1 MVERSDRFPHIQLRL
16 AKEGIAATPM
26 GVWKQNAITSAN
38 ASNRQG
44 HGSKLKSSLES
55 LIVYW
60 QDTRKTREEEEKP
73 PLPEKAIPIIL
84 QIDPTA
90 FDAEDLRNYG
100 IEVIAE
106 LENGY
111 IIGASAD
118 DSEFSELEKKIEK
131 FIKSERGGGKVAAIW
146 DFIDGSKRPEYVL
159 SPELLN
165 QWQQI
170 TDEQIYTVDIGIACL
185 GMKSQ
190 LPDCPEIKTDE
201 SDENFTKRFTTWSK
215 KRDFNYQQWDEIKSQ
230 RKDEFTEFVQAYRGE
245 ILNIVDGAIP
255 QYSQLPDSFSCCIQ
269 ISGNGLKDL
278 VLNFPYIF
286 EVSFVILE
294 NDPTAFGAEALRK
307 YELELIA
314 EIKDGYIIG
323 ASADLEL
330 GTLRDKIAKIIREE
344 SNTGKV
350 ADLWDVIGGT
360 QPPQYILSA
369 ELMAHWDLVKDD
381 QIYTLDV
388 VVSCLGIKSQL
399 PDSPK
404 KQPNEDQ
411 DSFINRVNNW
421 INNRQLTDQEWEE
434 IAFQRQDEFEFFIH
448 AYQGSIIKG
457 FQDEGGILGTDRL
470 PDSFSCRIQISGKGL
485 KDLVFNFPYIFDVI
499 ETEVFSEIIQ
509 QLGLSE
515 VDASRFRLEPPE
527 STAPKVC
534 VIDSGLQE
542 RHSFLKAAIDSQSS
556 RSWVPGEINKTSDY
570 VDDGGH
576 GTRVAGAVLY
586 PIAIPRTGQ
595 EKAVCWIQNARVLD
609 ANRKL
614 PTQLFPPNL
623 LGDIVEFY
631 HSKTKTRIFNH
642 SISDSVPCRTRYMS
656 AWAAAI
662 DNLTWENDILFIVAA
677 GNLPLSGR
685 IGYTRLSVQ
694 DHLAANRLCPD
705 YLLED
710 SCRIANPAQSF
721 QALTVGSISIASY
734 HVLPYSSISQK
745 DKPSAFSCSGLG
757 IWDTIKPEVVEYGG
771 DLVKDESIP
780 PKIISGKEVCQKV
793 CPELVRST
801 LNGGP
806 AVAADKVG
814 TSYATPKVS
823 HIAACLAAE
832 LPDESCLLHRALIVQ
847 SARWPEWT
855 VADNI
860 NKLHVIRQIGYG
872 IPNIDRALG
881 NSPNRITLITR
892 GNRPIKAKEAHV
904 YQVKLPEGL
913 RSQGEE
919 HEILVE
925 VTLSYKAQP
934 RRTRRN
940 RRKYLST
947 WLDWDCSKKE
957 EDPEKFLNRILK
969 QYDAPENTEK
979 GETVFQW
986 TIGKRAKNYGKI
998 DGVSRSAGTVQKDW
1012 TVVKSFELREAFC
1025 IAVVGH
1031 EGWNNDPDAEAPYSL
1046 VISFEALASNI
1057 PIYTTFVEAQVQLE
1071 VKQEVEIG

>member
-1 MVERSDRFPHIQLRL
+1 MVERSDRFPHIQLKFERS
-16 AKEGIAATPM
+16 GIAASPQ
-26 GVWKQNAITSAN
+26 GGGKPNAITSAN

-44 HGSKLKSSLES
+44 HGSKLKSSLDS
-55 LIVYW
+55 LICYW
-60 QDTRKTREEEEKP
+60 QDSQKTREEEERGLQVNTIPILWLLLREYNCMAGILFIRKSQKP

-170 TDEQIYTVDIGIACL
+170 TDEQIYIVDIGIACL

-190 LPDCPEIKTDE
+190 LPDCPEIKPDE
-201 SDENFTKRFTTWSK
+201 SDEKFTKRFTTWSK
-215 KRDFNYQQWDEIKSQ
+215 KRDLNYQQWDEIKSQ
-230 RKDEFTEFVQAYRGE
+230 REDEFTEFVQAYRGE

-255 QYSQLPDSFSCCIQ
+255 QSSQLPDSFSC
-269 ISGNGLKDL
+269 
-278 VLNFPYIF
+278 
-286 EVSFVILE
+286 
-294 NDPTAFGAEALRK
+294 
-307 YELELIA
+307 
-314 EIKDGYIIG
+314 
-323 ASADLEL
+323 
-330 GTLRDKIAKIIREE
+330 
-344 SNTGKV
+344 
-350 ADLWDVIGGT
+350 
-360 QPPQYILSA
+360 
-369 ELMAHWDLVKDD
+369 
-381 QIYTLDV
+381 
-388 VVSCLGIKSQL
+388 
-399 PDSPK
+399 
-404 KQPNEDQ
+404 
-411 DSFINRVNNW
+411 
-421 INNRQLTDQEWEE
+421 
-434 IAFQRQDEFEFFIH
+434 
-448 AYQGSIIKG
+448 
-457 FQDEGGILGTDRL
+457 RL
-470 PDSFSCRIQISGKGL
+470 QISGKGL
-485 KDLVFNFPYIFDVI
+485 KDLVFNFPYIFDVNLPDEFAKLVEPENLSDVDDPI
-499 ETEVFSEIIQ
+499 F
-509 QLGLSE
+509 QLE
-515 VDASRFRLEPPE
+515 QPASN
-527 STAPKVC
+527 APNVC
-534 VIDSGLQE
+534 IIDSGVQE
-542 RHSFLKAAIDSQSS
+542 NHALLNAAIDSDNSK
-556 RSWVPGEINKTSDY
+556 SWVPGETDQTADY
-570 VDDGGH
+570 VGNGGH

-586 PIAIPRTGQ
+586 PIMIPRTGN
-595 EKAVCWIQNARVLD
+595 EKAVCWIQNARILD
-609 ANRKL
+609 AKCQL
-614 PTQLFPPNL
+614 STQLFPPNL

-631 HSKTKTRIFNH
+631 HNKTKTRIFNH
-642 SISDSVPCRTRYMS
+642 SITGSVPCRTQYMS
-656 AWAAAI
+656 AWAAGI
-662 DNLTWENDILFIVAA
+662 DNLTWEKDILFIVAA
-677 GNLPLSGR
+677 GNLPSSGR

-694 DHLAANRLCPD
+694 QHLAANRLCPD

-721 QALTVGSISIASY
+721 QALTVGSISLASY
-734 HVLPYSSISQK
+734 RELSSSSISQK

-780 PKIISGKEVCQKV
+780 PNITSPKEV

-806 AVAADKVG
+806 GVAADNIG
-814 TSYATPKVS
+814 TSFAAPKVS
-823 HIAACLAAE
+823 HIAARLAAE
-832 LPDESCLLHRALIVQ
+832 LSDDSCLLYRALIVQ

-855 VADNI
+855 MADNV

-872 IPNIDRALG
+872 IPNIDRAVG

-892 GNRPIKAKEAHV
+892 GNRPIKAKEAHI

-947 WLDWDCSKKE
+947 WLDWDCSKKGE
-957 EDPEKFLNRILK
+957 NPEKFLARILK
-969 QYDAPENTEK
+969 EYDATEDAEK
-979 GETVFQW
+979 GEEGFKW

-1057 PIYTTFVEAQVQLE
+1057 PIYAPFVEAQVAIELE
-1071 VKQEVEIG
+1071 QQVEINSI

>member
-1 MVERSDRFPHIQLRL
+1 M
-16 AKEGIAATPM
+16 
-26 GVWKQNAITSAN
+26 
-38 ASNRQG
+38 
-44 HGSKLKSSLES
+44 
-55 LIVYW
+55 
-60 QDTRKTREEEEKP
+60 P
-73 PLPEKAIPIIL
+73 PLPEKTIPIIL

-90 FDAEDLRNYG
+90 LQAEDLKTYG

-111 IIGASAD
+111 IIGASVED
-118 DSEFSELEKKIEK
+118 TDFTELQKKIEK
-131 FIKSERGGGKVAAIW
+131 FIKAERGGGKVKAIW
-146 DFIDGSKRPEYVL
+146 DFIDGSKRPEYIL

-165 QWQQI
+165 EWQQI
-170 TDEQIYTVDIGIACL
+170 RDERIYTVNIGIACL
-185 GMKSQ
+185 GTKSQ
-190 LPDCPEIKTDE
+190 LSDFPRIKATE
-201 SDENFTKRFTTWSK
+201 SEERFTKRFTNWSK
-215 KRDFNYQQWDEIKSQ
+215 KRDLNYQQWKKIKLQ
-230 RKDEFTEFVQAYRGE
+230 RKDEFTQFIQAYKGE
-245 ILNIVDGAIP
+245 ILNIVDGDIP
-255 QYSQLPDSFSCCIQ
+255 EYSQLLDSFSCCLQ

-278 VLNFPYIF
+278 VLNFPYTF

-294 NDPTAFGAEALRK
+294 NDATAFGAEALRND
-307 YELELIA
+307 ELELIA
-314 EIKDGYIIG
+314 EIKYGYIIG

-330 GTLRDKIAKIIREE
+330 GKLRDKIAKIIREE
-344 SNTGKV
+344 YNAGKV

-388 VVSCLGIKSQL
+388 VVSCVGIKSQL
-399 PDSPK
+399 PDSPN
-404 KQPNEDQ
+404 KQPNEDL

-421 INNRQLTDQEWEE
+421 INNRQLTYREWEE
-434 IAFQRQDEFEFFIH
+434 IAWQRQDEFEFFIH

-457 FQDEGGILGTDRL
+457 FQEEGGISGTDPL

-485 KDLVFNFPYIFDVI
+485 KDLVFNFPCIFDVI
-499 ETEVFSEIIQ
+499 ETDVVAEIIQ

-542 RHSFLKAAIDSQSS
+542 RHSFLKAAIESQSS
-556 RSWVPGEINKTSDY
+556 RSWVPGETNKTSDY
-570 VDDGGH
+570 VHGGH

-609 ANRKL
+609 ANCKL

-642 SISDSVPCRTRYMS
+642 SLSDSVPCRTRYMS

-677 GNLPLSGR
+677 GNLPLSGGR

-721 QALTVGSISIASY
+721 QALTVGSVSLASY
-734 HVLPYSSISQK
+734 HALPYSSISEK

-780 PKIISGKEVCQKV
+780 PNITYPKEV

-806 AVAADKVG
+806 GLAADKVG

-832 LPDESCLLHRALIVQ
+832 LPDESCLLYRALIVQ
-847 SARWPEWT
+847 SARWPKWAEEKLDT
-855 VADNI
+855 V
-860 NKLHVIRQIGYG
+860 RQIGYG

-892 GNRPIKAKEAHV
+892 GNNRIKARQAHV
-904 YQVKLPEGL
+904 YQVKLPDKL
-913 RSQGEE
+913 RSQGEQ

-947 WLDWDCSKKE
+947 WLDWDCSKKGE
-957 EDPEKFLNRILK
+957 YPENFLARILK
-969 QYDAPENTEK
+969 KYDAPEDTEK
-979 GETVFQW
+979 GEGSFKW
-986 TIGKRAKNYGKI
+986 TIGKRAKNSGKI
-998 DGVSRSAGTVQKDW
+998 EGVSRSAGTVQKDW
-1012 TVVKSFELREAFC
+1012 TVVKSFELTEAFC

-1046 VISFEALASNI
+1046 VISFEAIASNI
-1057 PIYTTFVEAQVQLE
+1057 PIYTPFVEAQVEIELE
-1071 VKQEVEIG
+1071 QQVEINSI

>member
-1 MVERSDRFPHIQLRL
+1 MVERSDRFPHIQLKFERS
-16 AKEGIAATPM
+16 GIAASTQGGGKP
-26 GVWKQNAITSAN
+26 NAITSTN
-38 ASNRQG
+38 TSNRQG
-44 HGSKLKSSLES
+44 HGSKLKSSLDS
-55 LIVYW
+55 LICYW
-60 QDTRKTREEEEKP
+60 QDSQKTREEEEKP

-84 QIDPTA
+84 QIDPTV

-131 FIKSERGGGKVAAIW
+131 FIKAERGGGKVAAIW

-190 LPDCPEIKTDE
+190 LPDCPEIKPDE
-201 SDENFTKRFTTWSK
+201 SDEKFTKRFTTWSK
-215 KRDFNYQQWDEIKSQ
+215 KRDLNYQQWDEIKSQ
-230 RKDEFTEFVQAYRGE
+230 REDEFTEFVQAYRGE

-255 QYSQLPDSFSCCIQ
+255 QSSQLPDSFSCRLQ
-269 ISGNGLKDL
+269 ISGN
-278 VLNFPYIF
+278 
-286 EVSFVILE
+286 
-294 NDPTAFGAEALRK
+294 
-307 YELELIA
+307 
-314 EIKDGYIIG
+314 
-323 ASADLEL
+323 
-330 GTLRDKIAKIIREE
+330 
-344 SNTGKV
+344 
-350 ADLWDVIGGT
+350 
-360 QPPQYILSA
+360 
-369 ELMAHWDLVKDD
+369 
-381 QIYTLDV
+381 
-388 VVSCLGIKSQL
+388 
-399 PDSPK
+399 
-404 KQPNEDQ
+404 
-411 DSFINRVNNW
+411 
-421 INNRQLTDQEWEE
+421 
-434 IAFQRQDEFEFFIH
+434 
-448 AYQGSIIKG
+448 
-457 FQDEGGILGTDRL
+457 
-470 PDSFSCRIQISGKGL
+470 GL
-485 KDLVFNFPYIFDVI
+485 KDLVFNFPYIFDVNLPDEFAKLVEPENLSDVDDPI
-499 ETEVFSEIIQ
+499 F
-509 QLGLSE
+509 QLE
-515 VDASRFRLEPPE
+515 QPASN
-527 STAPKVC
+527 APNVC
-534 VIDSGLQE
+534 IIDSGVQE
-542 RHSFLKAAIDSQSS
+542 NHALLNAAIDSDNSK
-556 RSWVPGEINKTSDY
+556 SWVPGETDQTADY
-570 VDDGGH
+570 VSNGGH

-586 PIAIPRTGQ
+586 PIMIPRTGN
-595 EKAVCWIQNARVLD
+595 EKAVCWIQNARILD
-609 ANRKL
+609 AKCQL
-614 PTQLFPPNL
+614 STQLFPPNL
-623 LGDIVEFY
+623 LGDIVDFY

-642 SISDSVPCRTRYMS
+642 SITGSVPCRTQYMS
-656 AWAAAI
+656 SWAAGI
-662 DNLTWENDILFIVAA
+662 DNLTWEKDILFIVAA
-677 GNLPLSGR
+677 GNLPLTGGR

-694 DHLAANRLCPD
+694 EHLAANRLCPD

-721 QALTVGSISIASY
+721 QALTVGSISLASY
-734 HVLPYSSISQK
+734 RELSSSSISQK

-780 PKIISGKEVCQKV
+780 PNITLPKEV

-806 AVAADKVG
+806 GVAGDNIG
-814 TSYATPKVS
+814 TSFAAPKVS

-832 LPDESCLLHRALIVQ
+832 LPDESCLLYRALIVQ

-855 VADNI
+855 MADNI
-860 NKLHVIRQIGYG
+860 EKLHVIRQIGYG

-947 WLDWDCSKKE
+947 WLDWDCSKKG
-957 EDPEKFLNRILK
+957 EDPDKFLARTLK
-969 QYDAPENTEK
+969 EYDATENTEK

-998 DGVSRSAGTVQKDW
+998 DGVSRNAGTIQKDW

-1057 PIYTTFVEAQVQLE
+1057 LVYTPFVEAQVAIELQ
-1071 VKQEVEIG
+1071 QQVEINSI

>member
-1 MVERSDRFPHIQLRL
+1 MVERSDKFPHIQLKL
-16 AKEGIAATPM
+16 TKEGIAATTQGGGKP
-26 GVWKQNAITSAN
+26 NAITSAN

-44 HGSKLKSSLES
+44 HGSKLKSSLDS
-55 LIVYW
+55 LVFYW
-60 QDTRKTREEEEKP
+60 KDTQEKREEEEKP

-84 QIDPTA
+84 QIDPTE
-90 FDAEDLRNYG
+90 FDAEDLRQYG

-170 TDEQIYTVDIGIACL
+170 TDAQIYIVDIGIACL

-190 LPDCPEIKTDE
+190 LPDCPEIKPDE
-201 SDENFTKRFTTWSK
+201 SDEKFTKRFTTWSK
-215 KRDFNYQQWDEIKSQ
+215 KRDLNYQQWDEIKSQ
-230 RKDEFTEFVQAYRGE
+230 REDEFTEFVQAYEGE

-255 QYSQLPDSFSCCIQ
+255 QSSQLPDSFSC
-269 ISGNGLKDL
+269 
-278 VLNFPYIF
+278 
-286 EVSFVILE
+286 
-294 NDPTAFGAEALRK
+294 
-307 YELELIA
+307 
-314 EIKDGYIIG
+314 
-323 ASADLEL
+323 
-330 GTLRDKIAKIIREE
+330 
-344 SNTGKV
+344 
-350 ADLWDVIGGT
+350 
-360 QPPQYILSA
+360 
-369 ELMAHWDLVKDD
+369 
-381 QIYTLDV
+381 
-388 VVSCLGIKSQL
+388 
-399 PDSPK
+399 
-404 KQPNEDQ
+404 
-411 DSFINRVNNW
+411 
-421 INNRQLTDQEWEE
+421 
-434 IAFQRQDEFEFFIH
+434 
-448 AYQGSIIKG
+448 
-457 FQDEGGILGTDRL
+457 RL
-470 PDSFSCRIQISGKGL
+470 QISGKGL
-485 KDLVFNFPYIFDVI
+485 KDLVFNFPYIFDVNLPDEFAKLVEPENLSDVDDPI
-499 ETEVFSEIIQ
+499 F
-509 QLGLSE
+509 QLE
-515 VDASRFRLEPPE
+515 QPE
-527 STAPKVC
+527 SNAPNVC
-534 VIDSGLQE
+534 VMDSGIQE
-542 RHSFLKAAIDSQSS
+542 NHSLLKAAIDSANSK
-556 RSWVPGEINKTSDY
+556 SWVPGETDKNADY
-570 VDDGGH
+570 VSNGGH

-586 PIAIPRTGQ
+586 PVTIPRIGN
-595 EKAVCWIQNARVLD
+595 EKAVCWIQNARILD
-609 ANRKL
+609 AKCQL
-614 PTQLFPPNL
+614 STQIFPPNL

-642 SISDSVPCRTRYMS
+642 SITGSVPCRTQYMS
-656 AWAAAI
+656 SWAAGI
-662 DNLTWENDILFIVAA
+662 DNLTWEKDILFIVAA
-677 GNLPLSGR
+677 GNLPLSGGR

-694 DHLAANRLCPD
+694 EHLAANRLCPD
-705 YLLED
+705 YLVEN

-721 QALTVGSISIASY
+721 QSLTVGSISLASY
-734 HVLPYSSISQK
+734 RELSSSSISQK

-757 IWDTIKPEVVEYGG
+757 IWGTIKPEVVEYGG

-780 PKIISGKEVCQKV
+780 PNITSPKEV

-806 AVAADKVG
+806 GVAADNIG
-814 TSYATPKVS
+814 TSFAAPKVS
-823 HIAACLAAE
+823 HIAARLAAE
-832 LPDESCLLHRALIVQ
+832 LSDESCLLYRALIVQ

-855 VADNI
+855 MAEDV

-872 IPNIDRALG
+872 IPNLDRALG

-947 WLDWDCSKKE
+947 WLDWDCSKKGE
-957 EDPEKFLNRILK
+957 NPEKFLARILK
-969 QYDAPENTEK
+969 EYDAPEDAEK
-979 GETVFQW
+979 GEEGFKW

-998 DGVSRSAGTVQKDW
+998 DGVSRSAGTIQKDW
-1012 TVVKSFELREAFC
+1012 TIVKSFELREAFC

-1046 VISFEALASNI
+1046 VISFEAIASNI
-1057 PIYTTFVEAQVQLE
+1057 PIYTTFVEAQVLIELE
-1071 VKQEVEIG
+1071 QQVEIQSI